1 VYDFL
6 VRDIKASDDYF
17 AGDAFTIPSTDK
29 SSYWS
34 KAATKMLKAEILLWG
49 CKVKPIGGASVYS
62 KNISS
67 DLAAAKQALQDII
80 DCGKYGFA
88 SKTSFE
94 DVFDVT
100 KKDNQEMIFVIRY
113 MLNEK
118 ENFFSKF
125 MYPTNTNLVG
135 FENADGVEY
144 KGDNVNPLKLNGTA
158 SNYQYAKEFFDTF
171 SENDI
176 RRSATFF
183 DVYKIDGGAAAILL
197 NKYKGELDNDIRKFT
212 NDWPVYRYADLQLLL
227 AEIVA
232 LQGGDP
238 AAYINS
244 VRERAY
250 GSAYAAN
257 KYPREGETAEDAI
270 LEERSK
276 EFVGE
281 GKRWYDIR
289 RMKGGELAKAL
300 QTSVSGDLIEKHL
313 LWPVDASV
321 MSKDPLVQQ
330 TPGY

>member
-1 VYDFL
+1 
-6 VRDIKASDDYF
+6 
-17 AGDAFTIPSTDK
+17 
-29 SSYWS
+29 
-34 KAATKMLKAEILLWG
+34 M
-49 CKVKPIGGASVYS
+49 
-62 KNISS
+62 
-67 DLAAAKQALQDII
+67 
-80 DCGKYGFA
+80 
-88 SKTSFE
+88 
-94 DVFDVT
+94 
-100 KKDNQEMIFVIRY
+100 
-113 MLNEK
+113 
-118 ENFFSKF
+118 
-125 MYPTNTNLVG
+125 
-135 FENADGVEY
+135 
-144 KGDNVNPLKLNGTA
+144 
-158 SNYQYAKEFFDTF
+158 
-171 SENDI
+171 
-176 RRSATFF
+176 
-183 DVYKIDGGAAAILL
+183 

-313 LWPVDASV
+313 
-321 MSKDPLVQQ
+321 
-330 TPGY
+330 